1 MVKEFKREMNRAI
14 RRKLTEAERPPKS
27 TEQWYK
33 CITNLD
39 RHWRENR
46 EEERLRDRKESRN
59 QEKRQEALE
68 NNQGGVRP

>member
-1 MVKEFKREMNRAI
+1 MKEFKREMNRAI

-27 TEQWYK
+27 IEQWYK

-59 QEKRQEALE
+59 QEKRQEVLE